1 MRQMKQYIKK
11 YWILRAAILLG
22 IAVLFLLGAGYLYG
36 HNPVEV
42 PFIPCIFYEL
52 TGLYC
57 PGCGAG
63 RASYAILHGQFYQAF
78 RYNPLMIFVLFFLAL
93 YFTAR
98 GLDWLITGG
107 NHIDRHIPDK
117 YLYWLLVVIMIY
129 GIIRNIPCFP
139 FYLLAP
145 CQV

>member
-1 MRQMKQYIKK
+1 MKHYIKK
-11 YWILRAAILLG
+11 YRILRAAILAG
-22 IAVLFLLGAGYLYG
+22 IAVLFLLGASYLYG
-36 HNPVEV
+36 HNPVEI
-42 PFIPCIFYEL
+42 PFIPCMFYKF

-63 RASYAILHGQFYQAF
+63 RACYAILHGQFYQAF
-78 RYNPLMIFVLFFLAL
+78 RYNPLMIFVLLLLAV

-107 NHIDRHIPDK
+107 NHVDRHIPDK
-117 YLYWLLVVIMIY
+117 FLYWLLAVILIY
-129 GIIRNIPCFP
+129 GILRNIPCFP

-145 CQV
+145 SQM

>member
-11 YWILRAAILLG
+11 YWTLRAAILLS
-22 IAVLFLLGAGYLYG
+22 IAVLFLLGAVYLYG

-42 PFIPCIFYEL
+42 PFIPCIFYKL
-52 TGLYC
+52 TGMYC
-57 PGCGAG
+57 PGCGSG
-63 RASYAILHGQFYQAF
+63 WASYAILHGQLYQAF
-78 RYNPLMIFVLFFLAL
+78 RYNPLMIFVLVFLAL

-117 YLYWLLVVIMIY
+117 YLYWLLVVILIY
-129 GIIRNIPCFP
+129 GSIRNIPCFP